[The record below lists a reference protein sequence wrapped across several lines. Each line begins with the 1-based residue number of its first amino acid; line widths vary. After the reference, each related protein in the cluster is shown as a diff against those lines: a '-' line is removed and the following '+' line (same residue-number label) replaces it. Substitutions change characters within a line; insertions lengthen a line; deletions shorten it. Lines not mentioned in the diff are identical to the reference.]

1 MTKKSSRTTSGLRDA
16 LFDEIDQLRS
26 GDGDPTKSLAVAKLA
41 QQIIGT
47 AKVELDFHRTIHAM
61 EANKTPIT
69 LGSLQLGSAAAAS
82 AKQSATDR

>member
-16 LFDEIDQLRS
+16 LFDEIDELRT
-26 GDGDPTKSLAVAKLA
+26 GEGDPTKALAVAKLA

-69 LGSLQLGSAAAAS
+69 LGSLQLGTEGASAARRN
-82 AKQSATDR
+82 ATAQ